1 MALLQEKERK
11 KEMSELLK
19 DIQTYWDMR
28 AGGFSDAS
36 MEERKTAPGQ
46 RWENIFRTSLKE
58 GSKVL
63 DDGCGAGFFTTL
75 LASMD
80 FEVTAVDYSS
90 KMLEQV
96 RNNLAAEKLN
106 ADLLQM
112 DVQKLDFPDN
122 SFDAVVSRNVF
133 WNLEHAD
140 QAYEE
145 VGRVL
150 KKDGILILEDG
161 NYYRH
166 YFNEKYAKM
175 YQEFQKMH
183 GNEEDQGCHARHNK
197 ENVDF
202 HIMEEIAKKLP
213 MSHVDRPSW
222 DFNKLVELGFHKIQV
237 EVSGSPLPMS
247 FCIVA
252 QKG

>member
-1 MALLQEKERK
+1 MA
-11 KEMSELLK
+11 ELLEN
-19 DIQTYWDMR
+19 IQTYWDMR

-36 MEERKTAPGQ
+36 MEERRTEPGK
-46 RWENIFRTSLKE
+46 RWKNIFRNSLKE
-58 GSKVL
+58 GDTVL

-75 LASMD
+75 LAGMG
-80 FEVTAVDYSS
+80 FQVTAVDYSI
-90 KMLEQV
+90 KMLEEV
-96 RNNLAAEKLN
+96 RKNLEAEGLN
-106 ADLLQM
+106 ATLKQM
-112 DVQKLDFPDN
+112 DVQKLEFSDN

-140 QAYEE
+140 KAYEE
-145 VGRVL
+145 VCRVL

-166 YFNEKYAKM
+166 YFSEKYEKM
-175 YQEFQKMH
+175 HQNFQKLH
-183 GNEEDQGCHARHNK
+183 GDEEEKSCHARHNK

-202 HIMEEIAKKLP
+202 RIMDEIAKKLP
-213 MSHVDRPSW
+213 MSQVDRPSW
-222 DFNKLVELGFHKIQV
+222 DFNKLVELGFRKIQV

-247 FCIVA
+247 FCIIA

>member
-1 MALLQEKERK
+1 
-11 KEMSELLK
+11 MSELLN

-46 RWENIFRTSLKE
+46 RWEKIFRNSLKQ

-75 LASMD
+75 LASMG
-80 FEVTAVDYSS
+80 FQVTAVDYSTR
-90 KMLEQV
+90 MLEQV
-96 RNNLAAEKLN
+96 KNNLAAEGLK

-112 DVQKLDFPDN
+112 DVQKLEFPDN

-145 VGRVL
+145 VSRVL

-166 YFNEKYAKM
+166 YFSAKYEKM
-175 YQEFQKMH
+175 YQSFEKLH
-183 GNEEDQGCHARHNK
+183 GDEKNQGCHERHNN

-202 HIMEEIAKKLP
+202 TIMDEIAKKLP
-213 MSHVDRPSW
+213 MSQVDRPSW
-222 DFNKLVELGFHKIQV
+222 DFSKLVELGFQKIQV
-237 EVSGSPLPMS
+237 EVSGRPFPMS

-252 QKG
+252 EKG

>member
-1 MALLQEKERK
+1 MA
-11 KEMSELLK
+11 ELLK

-36 MEERKTAPGQ
+36 MEERKTEPGKH
-46 RWENIFRTSLKE
+46 WENIFRNSLEE
-58 GSKVL
+58 GCTVL

-75 LASMD
+75 LASMGYQ
-80 FEVTAVDYSS
+80 VTAVDYSP
-90 KMLEQV
+90 KMLEEV
-96 RNNLAAEKLN
+96 RKNLDAENLK
-106 ADLLQM
+106 ADLKQM
-112 DVQKLDFPDN
+112 DVQNLEFPDN

-140 QAYEE
+140 KAYEE
-145 VGRVL
+145 VSRVL
-150 KKDGILILEDG
+150 KKGGILILEDG

-166 YFNEKYAKM
+166 YFSEKYEKM
-175 YQEFQKMH
+175 YQEFQKLY
-183 GNEEDQGCHARHNK
+183 GDE
-197 ENVDF
+197 
-202 HIMEEIAKKLP
+202 LP
-213 MSHVDRPSW
+213 MSQVDRPAW
-222 DFNKLVELGFHKIQV
+222 DFGKLVDLGFRKIQV

>member
-1 MALLQEKERK
+1 MA
-11 KEMSELLK
+11 ELLK

-36 MEERKTAPGQ
+36 MEERQTEPGK
-46 RWENIFRTSLKE
+46 RWENIFHNSLNA
-58 GSKVL
+58 GCTVL

-75 LASMD
+75 LAGMG
-80 FEVTAVDYSS
+80 FQVTAVDYSPR
-90 KMLEQV
+90 MLEEV
-96 RNNLAAEKLN
+96 SKNLEAEGLK
-106 ADLLQM
+106 ADLKQM
-112 DVQKLDFPDN
+112 DVQKLEFPDN

-140 QAYEE
+140 KAYEE
-145 VGRVL
+145 VCRVL

-166 YFNEKYAKM
+166 YFSEKYEKM
-175 YQEFQKMH
+175 YQNFQKLH
-183 GNEEDQGCHARHNK
+183 GDEEDQGCHARHNK

-202 HIMEEIAKKLP
+202 QIMDEIAKKLP
-213 MSHVDRPSW
+213 MSQVDRPSW
-222 DFNKLVELGFHKIQV
+222 DFNKLVELGFRKIQV